1 VQRLCARS
9 GCSAVATATFTF
21 DARECTVWLDSP
33 QHADAR
39 AGELCERHAQ
49 TLRPP
54 KGWHLED
61 RRGLHV
67 VPDPPAA
74 TATAESEPPSDELRL
89 LRDAHSPLLSRA
101 FRSAGSV

>member
-1 VQRLCARS
+1 VQRLCARP
-9 GCSAVATATFTF
+9 GCSAVATAVFTF
-21 DARECTVWLDSP
+21 DARECTVWLDNP

-49 TLRPP
+49 SLRPP
-54 KGWHLED
+54 KGWHIDD

-74 TATAESEPPSDELRL
+74 APEPEPASDELRL

>member
-1 VQRLCARS
+1 VQRQCARP
-9 GCSAVATATFTF
+9 GCSAIATATFTF

-33 QHADAR
+33 ADAQAR
-39 AGELCERHAQ
+39 AGELCERHVL

-61 RRGLHV
+61 RRRLHV
-67 VPDPPAA
+67 VPDPLPETDDA
-74 TATAESEPPSDELRL
+74 PSDELRL
-89 LRDAHSPLLSRA
+89 LRDAHSPLLARA